1 MTIVKRNLGN
11 INHVFDELLNGF
23 PTLEN
28 HNHNNWHTV
37 PVNIHETKEA
47 YHLEVLA
54 PGRKKEDFKVELDKG
69 LLTIGYEQK
78 EVTADADY
86 KTVRREFKFKSFK
99 RTFTIDDAIN
109 TDKIE
114 AKYEDGVLKL
124 LLPKK
129 ETLTVAPKT
138 VTIQ

>member
-1 MTIVKRNLGN
+1 
-11 INHVFDELLNGF
+11 
-23 PTLEN
+23 
-28 HNHNNWHTV
+28 V
-37 PVNIHETKEA
+37 P
-47 YHLEVLA
+47 
-54 PGRKKEDFKVELDKG
+54 
-69 LLTIGYEQK
+69 
-78 EVTADADY
+78 
-86 KTVRREFKFKSFK
+86 FKFKSFK

>member
-11 INHVFDELLNGF
+11 INQAFDELFNGI
-23 PTLEN
+23 PSWEN
-28 HNHNNWHTV
+28 NQNNWHQV

-54 PGRKKEDFKVELDKG
+54 PGRKKEEFKVEVNKD
-69 LLTIGYEQK
+69 LLSISYEQTQK
-78 EVTADADY
+78 TEDDNY
-86 KTVRREFKFKSFK
+86 KTLRREFKFKSFK
-99 RTFTIDDAIN
+99 RTFTVDNTIN

-129 ETLTVAPKT
+129 EELTIAPKT
-138 VTIQ
+138 VTIN